1 MSFDS
6 DITESLADL
15 FESAGTEAVL
25 TSGAIDT
32 DCHVDIIRGV
42 ALQPDG
48 FAAQV
53 SGDSIIVEFLL
64 SEIVTE
70 PERGNTITVGS
81 TVYTVDS
88 AVEND
93 GYMVKAIVREG

>member
-6 DITESLADL
+6 DITESLTDL

-25 TSGAIDT
+25 TRGAVDT

-53 SGDSIIVEFLL
+53 SGDSIIIEFLL
-64 SEIVTE
+64 SEITTE
-70 PERGNTITVGS
+70 PERGNIVTVGS

-88 AVEND
+88 IAEND
-93 GYMVKAIVREG
+93 GYTVKVIVRKG